1 MAEKSFALK
10 VTLLFVATLTIM
22 AGTTVA
28 PSLPAIEQTFLS
40 TPHVDIM
47 SRMVLTLPSVF
58 VAFCAPIAGVLADRF
73 GRKRLLLGAIL
84 LYSLSGM
91 SGLFAESLT
100 GLLVGRAFLGL
111 AIGAIMTIGTALVG
125 DYFEGPA
132 RERYLGLQ
140 QAFTQIGGV
149 VFVVAGGLLADLH
162 WRAPF
167 AVYAVALLILPA
179 ALFFLTEPVRSDS
192 RIKAG
197 GEQDFAVNWLL
208 VGVLAL
214 AVFLV
219 NALFYTIPS
228 QLPFF
233 LRELGVFSGS
243 IAGYAIGIF
252 NLAGALAALNFGRLR
267 ARASVTAI
275 IAAGLVSMATGFAL
289 LAMAEGLV
297 AMLSSLAVVGF
308 GLGVVMPG
316 IMSTTIMLA
325 PLGLHGRIAGIVTA
339 SMFLG
344 HFISPLA
351 SQPWIARFGFA
362 AAYRD
367 IAMIFAA
374 MAGLAVMAA
383 ILQRWMATRR
393 ARPFAP
399 GG

>member
-1 MAEKSFALK
+1 MAEKPFALK

-91 SGLFAESLT
+91 SGLFADSLV

-179 ALFFLTEPVRSDS
+179 ALFFLTEPVRNDS

-325 PLGLHGRIAGIVTA
+325 PLRLRGRIAGIVTA

-362 AAYRD
+362 TAYRD

-383 ILQRWMATRR
+383 ILQRWAATRR
-393 ARPFAP
+393 ARPFA
-399 GG
+399 GGG

>member
-1 MAEKSFALK
+1 MAEKSLALK

-91 SGLFAESLT
+91 SGLFSDSLV

-167 AVYAVALLILPA
+167 AVYAVALLILPV

-197 GEQDFAVNWLL
+197 GDQDFAVNWLL

-325 PLGLHGRIAGIVTA
+325 PLRLRGRIAGIVTA

-362 AAYRD
+362 TAYRD

-383 ILQRWMATRR
+383 ILQRWAAMRR

>member
-1 MAEKSFALK
+1 MAENSTALK
-10 VTLLFVATLTIM
+10 ITLLFVATLTIM

-28 PSLPAIEQTFLS
+28 PSLPAIEQNFLS
-40 TPHVDIM
+40 TANVGLL

-58 VAFCAPIAGVLADRF
+58 VALCAPVAGMLADRF

-84 LYSLSGM
+84 LYSLSGI
-91 SGLFAESLT
+91 SGLFADSLA

-111 AIGAIMTIGTALVG
+111 AIGGIMTIGTALVG

-140 QAFTQIGGV
+140 QAFTQLGGV
-149 VFVVAGGLLADLH
+149 FFVVAGGLLADIH

-167 AVYAVALLILPA
+167 AVYAVALAILPA
-179 ALFFLTEPVRSDS
+179 ALLFLREPARGDS
-192 RIKAG
+192 RARDAG
-197 GEQDFAVNWLL
+197 PAFAVNWPL
-208 VGVLAL
+208 VAVLAV

-233 LRELGVFSGS
+233 MRELGVFSGS
-243 IAGYAIGIF
+243 VAGYAIGIF
-252 NLAGALAALNFGRLR
+252 NLAGALTALNFARLR
-267 ARASVTAI
+267 RHMGVAAI
-275 IAAGLVSMATGFAL
+275 LAVGLVLMATGFAL
-289 LAMAEGLV
+289 LAMADGLV
-297 AMLSSLAVVGF
+297 SMLSAIGVA
-308 GLGVVMPG
+308 GLGLGLVMPA

-325 PLGLHGRIAGIVTA
+325 PLRLRGRIAGIVTA

-362 AAYRD
+362 TAYRD
-367 IAMIFAA
+367 IALVFAV
-374 MAGLAVMAA
+374 MAGLAALAA
-383 ILQRWMATRR
+383 IIQHWVVMRK
-393 ARPFAP
+393 ARSFARS
-399 GG
+399 G

>member
-91 SGLFAESLT
+91 SGLFADSLV

-197 GEQDFAVNWLL
+197 GEQDFAANWPL

-325 PLGLHGRIAGIVTA
+325 PLRLRGRIAGIVTA

-362 AAYRD
+362 TAYRD

-383 ILQRWMATRR
+383 ILQRWAATRR